1 MEHTKNKTTTY
12 NNLSETRFKTL
23 LVLMR
28 TAGIQL
34 NMMSVPK
41 VNAVCNIVLIS
52 CFYVTIVCLNMDS
65 FVNRHDLVKLMK
77 KFRILLELYLFT
89 WIHFSLR

>member
-1 MEHTKNKTTTY
+1 MEHTTKKTTTY

-23 LVLMR
+23 LFLLR

-34 NMMSVPK
+34 NKKSVPK
-41 VNAVCNIVLIS
+41 VNVVCNIVLIS
-52 CFYVTIVCLNMDS
+52 CFYVTTVCLHMDS
-65 FVNRHDLVKLMK
+65 FFNRQDLVKLMK
-77 KFRILLELYLFT
+77 KIRILIANYIFT

>member
-1 MEHTKNKTTTY
+1 MEHTKKTTTY

-23 LVLMR
+23 LFLLR
-28 TAGIQL
+28 IAGIQL
-34 NMMSVPK
+34 KMKSVPK
-41 VNAVCNIVLIS
+41 VNVGCNMVLIS
-52 CFYVTIVCLNMDS
+52 CFYVTTVCLHMDS

-77 KFRILLELYLFT
+77 KIRILIATYLLM